1 MHVPV
6 TFLLKLIAEWIS
18 LLLQILADMSD
29 IEEAF
34 VITNWGIGCYKSGHL
49 LLLQIGRYI
58 KNRSSYYK
66 SIRNNLPQTLPKFGI
81 TR

>member
-6 TFLLKLIAEWIS
+6 TFLLNLIAEWIS

-49 LLLQIGRYI
+49 LLLQIGANSLQIGCYI
-58 KNRSSYYK
+58 K
-66 SIRNNLPQTLPKFGI
+66 TLLHY
-81 TR
+81 

>member
-34 VITNWGIGCYKSGHL
+34 VITKLGHR
-49 LLLQIGRYI
+49 LLQIRASLI
-58 KNRSSYYK
+58 
-66 SIRNNLPQTLPKFGI
+66 I
-81 TR
+81 TNWALY